1 MYEHDLP
8 LLRFLNDGDVEGMP
22 TPAEARRLD
31 GLRALLRE
39 LAGTVGDG
47 KALSAD
53 QLARI
58 NEVIGRRPV
67 RAQLERADSGGYL
80 VDFSPVGGNWI
91 ERVERDLAGAFVSML
106 RRAHPPRIKVCSGC
120 GAVFYDESKNR
131 TRRWCDS
138 RTCGNRARVRR
149 YRTRL
154 A

>member
-8 LLRFLNDGDVEGMP
+8 LLRFLNDDHVDGTP
-22 TPAEARRLD
+22 TPAEALRLGD
-31 GLRALLRE
+31 LRDLLRE
-39 LAGTVGDG
+39 VAATIGSGDS
-47 KALSAD
+47 LSPD

-67 RAQLERADSGGYL
+67 RAQLEPVDSGGYL
-80 VDFSPVGGNWI
+80 VDFTPVGGNWI
-91 ERVERDLAGAFVSML
+91 DQVERDLAGAFVSML
-106 RRAHPPRIKVCSGC
+106 RRAHPPRIKVCAGC

-149 YRTRL
+149 HRSR
-154 A
+154 AR